1 MNIYESNLHAAKI
14 ALQDCQQQTQNKLS
28 CIDCEK
34 LCECEI
40 RDTFV
45 KATYENMSQGASQD
59 FNF

>member
-1 MNIYESNLHAAKI
+1 MNIYESNLQIAKKN
-14 ALQDCQQQTQNKLS
+14 LQDCQQKTQNKLS

-34 LCECEI
+34 LCECDI
-40 RDTFV
+40 RNAFV